1 MWYQYKISPLGS
13 LRAQAAESDEQ
24 AARPDD
30 EDHVQLEA
38 GRTLPADMHARKEV
52 SYVFEL
58 GIGLN
63 VMVAI
68 LHFSSL
74 TRYWNTNTPQIVYRV
89 AICPRENLPYIQI
102 ISIVLPYSQST
113 NYLLGTYLS

>member
-1 MWYQYKISPLGS
+1 MLYQYKIYPSGS

-58 GIGLN
+58 QKGLN
-63 VMVAI
+63 FMAAI
-68 LHFSSL
+68 LHFGSL
-74 TRYWNTNTPQIVYRV
+74 TRY
-89 AICPRENLPYIQI
+89 
-102 ISIVLPYSQST
+102 
-113 NYLLGTYLS
+113 